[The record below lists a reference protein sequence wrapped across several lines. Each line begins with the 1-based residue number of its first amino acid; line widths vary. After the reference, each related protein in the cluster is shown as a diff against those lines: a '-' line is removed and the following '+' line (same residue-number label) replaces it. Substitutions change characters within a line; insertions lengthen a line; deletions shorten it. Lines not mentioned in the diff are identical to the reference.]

1 MEERR
6 KTNTRNENPEKNG
19 LIIGIEHVII
29 HWHAVFDDRQA
40 TETDLPKLNKQI
52 FLYYTAALIIR
63 SFPVVNFFL
72 PPFFQGH
79 YHILGRTEIKLDG
92 NVGRVHNKT

>member
-6 KTNTRNENPEKNG
+6 KTNSKNEKPEKNG
-19 LIIGIEHVII
+19 LITGIEHVII
-29 HWHAVFDDRQA
+29 HWHAVSDDRQA
-40 TETDLPKLNKQI
+40 TGTDLPKHNKQI
-52 FLYYTAALIIR
+52 FLYTAALIIR

-72 PPFFQGH
+72 SPFFLGH
-79 YHILGRTEIKLDG
+79 YHILSRTEIKLDG